1 MEPEV
6 QTQRSVLRPL
16 IWLVQTIVNSVSW
29 VVETIVNAVSGG
41 FGYRGVPWRNRIT
54 FRVDFQ
60 SQVLWTA
67 MMVLCQPKITQ
78 VIASQV
84 IHCGSENVQA
94 LLFSASAAGST
105 ASFLW

>member
-6 QTQRSVLRPL
+6 QPQRNVLRPL
-16 IWLVQTIVNSVSW
+16 TWLVGAVVNSVTW
-29 VVETIVNAVSGG
+29 L

-67 MMVLCQPKITQ
+67 MMVLCQPKIAQ

-105 ASFLW
+105 AAFLR